1 MLVEISAGKSAEKKA
16 SVHKNMEPEDYEDD
30 SEFPL
35 DMQCKIG
42 VKKVSG
48 KFTDFYNF
56 HESAIKV
63 Y

>member
-1 MLVEISAGKSAEKKA
+1 
-16 SVHKNMEPEDYEDD
+16 MEPEDYEDD